1 MVDDDA
7 YGDYLGL
14 DQNTLERIMRR
25 PVQMAPRNPR
35 FVRAP
40 VLAAEYI
47 RTSSELQRH
56 SIVNQQRLIR
66 EFATANGMTVV
77 RTYSDTPV
85 SGLHA
90 HNRKGFK
97 ALLAD
102 VMQRCAEYSG
112 SSRSRRGLE
121 CLGRAIGLQAV
132 PVHDFAAALCRWR
145 VPRHLRTHFPSR
157 GSPSGAAPSV
167 RALDPR

>member
-7 YGDYLGL
+7 YSDYLGL

-47 RTSSELQRH
+47 RTSSETQRH

-77 RTYSDTPV
+77 RTYTDTPV

-102 VMQRCAEYSG
+102 VMQHRAEYSVILVYDV
-112 SSRSRRGLE
+112 SRWGRFQDVDQAAFLE
-121 CLGRAIGLQAV
+121 FQCRQAGV
-132 PVHDFAAALCRWR
+132 QVMF
-145 VPRHLRTHFPSR
+145 
-157 GSPSGAAPSV
+157 
-167 RALDPR
+167 